1 MTQIM
6 NEKKDAKAVREKL
19 EEITGAKVPGFWK
32 KIFPDS
38 TKAEEKKSDDGNS

>member
-19 EEITGAKVPGFWK
+19 EEITDAKVPGFWK

-38 TKAEEKKSDDGNS
+38 TKAEEEENEDAGP